1 MIRLAKSEINK
12 IVHVKNGTFE
22 DVAQAQL
29 KKVVGWL
36 KEHSHSSRDT
46 WHQEIDKEDWQAL
59 LKEVGKEV
67 SNG

>member
-22 DVAQAQL
+22 DVAQSQL
-29 KKVVGWL
+29 RKCVGWL
-36 KEHSHSSRDT
+36 KAHSHSSRDT

-59 LKEVGKEV
+59 LKEA
-67 SNG
+67 SNNIP